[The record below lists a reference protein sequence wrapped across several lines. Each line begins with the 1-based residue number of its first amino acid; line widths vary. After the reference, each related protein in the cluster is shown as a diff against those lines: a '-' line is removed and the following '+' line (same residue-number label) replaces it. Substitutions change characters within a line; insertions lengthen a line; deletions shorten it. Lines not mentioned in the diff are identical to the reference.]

1 MFLHMALFC
10 APLKIKYHIYV
21 YLVFKFIIN
30 EVVSL
35 KILVLYT
42 TGARGWGTKQITIG
56 TVRSKRKGT
65 FNLNCERISLN
76 IKQLPYIIQEEYNQ
90 SLVDF
95 FDLENQAA
103 LSMIAPTFK
112 LLRDYKMDKR
122 WKDHINLIED

>member
-1 MFLHMALFC
+1 M
-10 APLKIKYHIYV
+10 
-21 YLVFKFIIN
+21 
-30 EVVSL
+30 
-35 KILVLYT
+35 
-42 TGARGWGTKQITIG
+42 
-56 TVRSKRKGT
+56 
-65 FNLNCERISLN
+65 IS
-76 IKQLPYIIQEEYNQ
+76 IRDHIIQEEYNQ